1 MKPSGT
7 GIYKEEVLMAT
18 SDGFFEFI
26 KEQLSGTE
34 DITFRKMMGEYIIYY
49 RERIVGGLYD
59 DRLLVKPVRAASQLM
74 PEAELQE
81 PYESARKML
90 LVDNVDDREF
100 LRELITAMYDELP
113 EPKKKKKGTNKE
125 R

>member
-1 MKPSGT
+1 
-7 GIYKEEVLMAT
+7 MAT
-18 SDGFFEFI
+18 SSGYFEYI

-34 DITFRKMMGEYIIYY
+34 DISFRKMMGEYIIYY
-49 RERIVGGLYD
+49 RGRIVGGLYD
-59 DRLLVKPVRAASQLM
+59 DRFLVKPVKAASEMM

-81 PYESARKML
+81 PYEGARKML

-100 LRELITAMYDELP
+100 LRELITAMYEELP
-113 EPKKKKKGTNKE
+113 EPKKQAKKG

>member
-1 MKPSGT
+1 
-7 GIYKEEVLMAT
+7 MADT
-18 SDGFFEFI
+18 HNPMMFE
-26 KEQLSGTE
+26 
-34 DITFRKMMGEYIIYY
+34 
-49 RERIVGGLYD
+49 
-59 DRLLVKPVRAASQLM
+59 SQLDEAALLAM
-74 PEAELQE
+74 LGEAFPEAELQE